1 MSEVRTEEGTTF
13 LKYYA
18 VCDRDTYYYVYS
30 LQVTRQVN
38 HFQDHW
44 PGAWEAMDLY
54 GGLEESGRQ
63 EEIERLR
70 SELESCKRS
79 EKTLQTELNETKTQV
94 IALNGDL
101 RMMEDNMSTLFNTAL
116 LEVSRKNREIES
128 LKLELIELRKN
139 NTTLTESLQECEEIV
154 RRLNESS

>member
-1 MSEVRTEEGTTF
+1 
-13 LKYYA
+13 
-18 VCDRDTYYYVYS
+18 
-30 LQVTRQVN
+30 
-38 HFQDHW
+38 
-44 PGAWEAMDLY
+44 MDLY

-70 SELESCKRS
+70 SELDSCKRS

-101 RMMEDNMSTLFNTAL
+101 RVMEDNMSTLFNTAL

-128 LKLELIELRKN
+128 LKLELIELRKS
-139 NTTLTESLQECEEIV
+139 NTTLTERLQELEEIV